1 MKTPTV
7 TELRRAG
14 ESVQEA
20 HRRQVSLV
28 ASSLLAV
35 PPRRDGWDESTR
47 TVRPAASTPAV
58 AFPSEP

>member
-14 ESVQEA
+14 ESAQEA

-28 ASSLLAV
+28 ARSLLAV

-47 TVRPAASTPAV
+47 TVSPAA
-58 AFPSEP
+58 